1 MSQFLSQSDDPSQ
14 ASQCSSS
21 IVIFVGEKEREVPD
35 RLTVWSQG
43 FVYDN
48 NNEELRST
56 NQDGYGQD
64 VNHAEAAVCGYVDGG
79 INAAVILFELNSS
92 SATCSLPETAK
103 NKLREA
109 LGFSSKTA
117 LGSGI
122 TILPLL

>member
-1 MSQFLSQSDDPSQ
+1 MFQKRQEEIVPKATTAAATESFLT
-14 ASQCSSS
+14 
-21 IVIFVGEKEREVPD
+21 GEKYSVVHPLSHMVLSHKL
-35 RLTVWSQG
+35 RL
-43 FVYDN
+43 
-48 NNEELRST
+48 T

-103 NKLREA
+103 NNLREA

-122 TILPLL
+122 TILPPLK

>member
-1 MSQFLSQSDDPSQ
+1 MFQKRQEE
-14 ASQCSSS
+14 
-21 IVIFVGEKEREVPD
+21 IVPKATTAAATESFRTGEKKYNVVHP
-35 RLTVWSQG
+35 LSHMVLSLILG
-43 FVYDN
+43 
-48 NNEELRST
+48 LT

-79 INAAVILFELNSS
+79 INAAVILVELISS
-92 SATCSLPETAK
+92 SATSSLPETAK